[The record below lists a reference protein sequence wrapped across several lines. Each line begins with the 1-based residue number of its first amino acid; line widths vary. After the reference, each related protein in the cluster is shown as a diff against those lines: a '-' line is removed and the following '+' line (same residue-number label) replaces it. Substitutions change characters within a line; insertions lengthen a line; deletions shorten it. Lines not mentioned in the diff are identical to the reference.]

1 MYPNPDFS
9 DRAGARQLAGRRL
22 FKQAGALAGAALTL
36 LLSSACSSPLTERGS
51 AQANVPVLAP
61 VKVPMLTE
69 ASPPALPPLPAAA
82 APNPLASEPTLR
94 LLAYAERVRQM
105 QGPELSQEISRQAES
120 SNPVAQLQ
128 LSLALSQLRQLPE
141 LLRAQEL
148 LARVLANP
156 EAAPLH
162 PLARL
167 LASRYVEQ
175 RRLEEQIER
184 QAQQLRDTQ
193 RRLEQTNDR
202 LEALKAIERSLVSRP
217 AGAASAPTGPARNRS
232 AP

>member
-1 MYPNPDFS
+1 M
-9 DRAGARQLAGRRL
+9 
-22 FKQAGALAGAALTL
+22 AGAALML
-36 LLSSACSSPLTERGS
+36 VLSSGCSVPLTERDS
-51 AQANVPVLAP
+51 AQASVAVTAPAKIQTPPVISL
-61 VKVPMLTE
+61 
-69 ASPPALPPLPAAA
+69 PALPPFPVAAT
-82 APNPLASEPTLR
+82 PNPLASEPTLR

-105 QGPELSQEISRQAES
+105 QGPELSQEISRQTES
-120 SNPVAQLQ
+120 STPTAQLQ

-167 LASRYVEQ
+167 LASRYLEQ

-217 AGAASAPTGPARNRS
+217 AGAASAPTAPGRGRS

>member
-1 MYPNPDFS
+1 M
-9 DRAGARQLAGRRL
+9 

-36 LLSSACSSPLTERGS
+36 LLSSGCSVPLTERDS
-51 AQANVPVLAP
+51 EQANVPVPAP
-61 VKVPMLTE
+61 AKVQMLPE
-69 ASPPALPPLPAAA
+69 VSPPPLPPLPVAV
-82 APNPLASEPTLR
+82 APNPPASEPTLR

-120 SNPVAQLQ
+120 SNPVSQLQ
-128 LSLALSQLRQLPE
+128 LSLALSQLRQPPE

-148 LARVLANP
+148 LARILANP

-167 LASRYVEQ
+167 LASRFLEQ

-193 RRLEQTNDR
+193 RRLEQTNER

-217 AGAASAPTGPARNRS
+217 AGATSAPTGPGRSRS

>member
-1 MYPNPDFS
+1 MP
-9 DRAGARQLAGRRL
+9 
-22 FKQAGALAGAALTL
+22 
-36 LLSSACSSPLTERGS
+36 
-51 AQANVPVLAP
+51 ANVAVPAPAKVQLLPDVNPPV
-61 VKVPMLTE
+61 
-69 ASPPALPPLPAAA
+69 LPPLPFAA

-128 LSLALSQLRQLPE
+128 LSLALSQLRQQPE
-141 LLRAQEL
+141 LPRAQEL

-167 LASRYVEQ
+167 LASRFLEQ

-193 RRLEQTNDR
+193 RRLEQTNER

-217 AGAASAPTGPARNRS
+217 AGATSAPTGPGRSRS

>member
-1 MYPNPDFS
+1 
-9 DRAGARQLAGRRL
+9 L

-36 LLSSACSSPLTERGS
+36 LLSSGCSVAPTERDS
-51 AQANVPVLAP
+51 AQANVPVPAP
-61 VKVPMLTE
+61 AKVQMLPE
-69 ASPPALPPLPAAA
+69 VSPPPLPPLPPLPVAV
-82 APNPLASEPTLR
+82 APNPPASEPTLR

-120 SNPVAQLQ
+120 SNPVSQLQ
-128 LSLALSQLRQLPE
+128 LSLALSQLRQPPE

-167 LASRYVEQ
+167 LASRFLEQ

-193 RRLEQTNDR
+193 RRLEQTNER

-217 AGAASAPTGPARNRS
+217 SGATSAPTGPGRSRS

>member
-1 MYPNPDFS
+1 M
-9 DRAGARQLAGRRL
+9 
-22 FKQAGALAGAALTL
+22 AGAALTL
-36 LLSSACSSPLTERGS
+36 LLSSGCSVAPTERDS
-51 AQANVPVLAP
+51 VPANVAVPAP
-61 VKVPMLTE
+61 AKVQLLPDVN
-69 ASPPALPPLPAAA
+69 PPALPPLPVAV
-82 APNPLASEPTLR
+82 APNPPVSEPTLR

-105 QGPELSQEISRQAES
+105 QGPELSQEISRQAEG
-120 SNPVAQLQ
+120 SNPVSQLQ
-128 LSLALSQLRQLPE
+128 LSLALSQLRQPPE
-141 LLRAQEL
+141 LPRAQEL

-167 LASRYVEQ
+167 LASRFLEQ

-193 RRLEQTNDR
+193 RRLEQTNER

-217 AGAASAPTGPARNRS
+217 GGATSAPTGPGRSRS